1 MRRSVWLGLALL
13 LALPARGD
21 NSAAPAYHPGVGD
34 LMTSLVQPRH
44 IKLWIAREQ
53 GNWTYAEYERKNL
66 AEALTKVGK
75 NTPVY
80 RTLDLPGL
88 IASSSSD
95 QLTKLEAAIKTKDG
109 VAFDAAY
116 ADLTNSC
123 NTCHQ
128 ATGQGPVHI
137 KVPTSLEGPFID
149 QDFAPQP

>member
-1 MRRSVWLGLALL
+1 MMQRFLWVGLALA

-21 NSAAPAYHPGVGD
+21 NAVPAYHPGVGD

-44 IKLWIAREQ
+44 IKLWLAREQ
-53 GNWTYAEYERKNL
+53 GNWIYAEYERKNL

-88 IASSSSD
+88 IAASSSD
-95 QLTKLEAAIKTKDG
+95 QLATLATAIKAKDG
-109 VAFDAAY
+109 PAFDRAY
-116 ADLTNSC
+116 ADLTNGC
-123 NTCHQ
+123 NSCHQ

-137 KVPTSLEGPFID
+137 KVPTSTDGSFID